1 LENGSNGLSTNIVEN
16 FILGI
21 WLLTGAKESLD
32 MELADQLRYWLPLGS
47 FSDHCLNVAMQQ
59 PNGKNFIYLF
69 FLNFLTKQDSFLN
82 AVLFCWFLV
91 PM

>member
-1 LENGSNGLSTNIVEN
+1 
-16 FILGI
+16 
-21 WLLTGAKESLD
+21 

-69 FLNFLTKQDSFLN
+69 FSKFSNQAGL
-82 AVLFCWFLV
+82 LFECGAILLV
-91 PM
+91 SRSHVTRAFEHLFNEGIQKEDNVSEHQKSQGCRL